1 MKILRI
7 DRQDAFSFVVYKNL
21 KDLRESLIDY
31 HSIDYDEHF
40 DENENYKPIEK
51 FTLNEILNWGEWDY
65 EKITD
70 EEAKQ
75 YDDHRY

>member
-7 DRQDAFSFVVYKNL
+7 DRQDALNGAVYKNL
-21 KDLRESLIDY
+21 KDLREALIDF
-31 HSIDYDEHF
+31 HSIDYDDHF
-40 DENENYKPIEK
+40 DESEKYKPIK
-51 FTLNEILNWGEWDY
+51 NFTLKEILNWGERDY

-75 YDDHRY
+75 YDDYR

>member
-7 DRQDAFSFVVYKNL
+7 DRQSALNGAVYKNL
-21 KDLRESLIDY
+21 KDLREALIDY

-51 FTLNEILNWGEWDY
+51 FTLDEILDWGEWDF
-65 EKITD
+65 KIITN

-75 YDDHRY
+75 YDDHR

>member
-7 DRQDAFSFVVYKNL
+7 DRQGGLNGAVYKNL
-21 KDLRESLIDY
+21 KDLKESLIDY
-31 HSIDYDEHF
+31 HSIDYDDHF
-40 DENENYKPIEK
+40 DQNEKYKPIEK
-51 FTLNEILNWGEWDY
+51 FTLNEILDWGDWDY

-75 YDDHRY
+75 YDDQR